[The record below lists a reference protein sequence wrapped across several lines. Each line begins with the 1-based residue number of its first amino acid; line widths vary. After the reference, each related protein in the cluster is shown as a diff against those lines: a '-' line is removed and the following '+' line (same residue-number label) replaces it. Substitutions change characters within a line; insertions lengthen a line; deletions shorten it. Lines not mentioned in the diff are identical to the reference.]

1 MAEVHYSPLSLQ
13 DLDDIWDYISQ
24 KLYNPIAAQ
33 NTINGI
39 MNVIDRLA
47 EQPEMGFPLY
57 FLSGLNSGYRY
68 VIYKNYMAFYRTNKT
83 DVFIDRVLYGKSDYM
98 RILFKAEE

>member
-1 MAEVHYSPLSLQ
+1 MAEIHYSPLSLQ

-24 KLYNPIAAQ
+24 KLYNTIAAQ

-47 EQPEMGFPLY
+47 EQPEMGSPLY

-83 DVFIDRVLYGKSDYM
+83 DAFIDRVLYGKSDYM
-98 RILFKAEE
+98 RILFKDEE